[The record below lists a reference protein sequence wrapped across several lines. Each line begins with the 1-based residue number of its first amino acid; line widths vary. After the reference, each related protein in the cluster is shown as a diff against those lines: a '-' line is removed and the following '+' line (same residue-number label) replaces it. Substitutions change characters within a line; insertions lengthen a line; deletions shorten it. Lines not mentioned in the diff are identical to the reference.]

1 MNNLVGNQ
9 YHEKAL
15 LMWFLLVL
23 YEKSVFSKK
32 SFKEE
37 EALII

>member
-1 MNNLVGNQ
+1 MSEIESNYTLD
-9 YHEKAL
+9 KL
-15 LMWFLLVL
+15 
-23 YEKSVFSKK
+23 FSNKIN